1 MDIHKYN
8 TQVRQAMS
16 DAYVECAKNKR
27 KITDEIMHI
36 EQKLENEKNTITH
49 VEYIELKHRI
59 DYLNNILNNLDI
71 EFNVWD
77 EAREICLNIADEMC
91 NKDTFKSD
99 LIHIKGTIWYAGDD
113 IFIECK
119 NPETGKYDERTLIEI
134 LKDTV
139 KENSKV
145 SIIINAEVDK

>member
-8 TQVRQAMS
+8 TQVRQSMS
-16 DAYVECAKNKR
+16 DAYVECSKELNKLKNELNDICIRLEEGFHTIPHSQWIDLSREKDYLMR
-27 KITDEIMHI
+27 KIETLIT
-36 EQKLENEKNTITH
+36 EQNT
-49 VEYIELKHRI
+49 
-59 DYLNNILNNLDI
+59 
-71 EFNVWD
+71 WD

-99 LIHIKGTIWYAGDD
+99 LIYIKGTIWYTGDD

-119 NPETGKYDERTLIEI
+119 NPETGKYDENTLIDI
-134 LKDTV
+134 LKDIV

-145 SIIINAEVDK
+145 SITINAEDR